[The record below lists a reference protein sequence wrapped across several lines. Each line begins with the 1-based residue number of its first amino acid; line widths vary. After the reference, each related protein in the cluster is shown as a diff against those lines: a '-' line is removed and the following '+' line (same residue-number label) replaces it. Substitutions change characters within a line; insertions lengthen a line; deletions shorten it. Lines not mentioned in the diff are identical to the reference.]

1 MKVSVRKGKITDW
14 EDQAICFGIF
24 QDQKQLKG
32 ELKELDSLLSGAI
45 ADLLETKDFTGILN
59 QVALIYSK
67 GKIKSKRI
75 ILVGLGKKEKLD
87 LDRIRQAAGTVCK
100 KAKEL
105 KIKSFSCQVYGGGQR
120 KLSLQD
126 SSQATVEGTLL
137 AAYQLGDYKTVDKEE
152 LFEVNEVT
160 LIGGERGNIPRIE
173 KGARLGEVFSWGAN
187 LARDLINHPANVMT
201 PTKLAQTALD
211 LSKTHKFKC
220 QVLSLPEIKKLK
232 MGAFSGVAQGSN
244 HPAKFIILEHIPKAK
259 RGGTVV
265 LVGKGIT
272 FDSGGISI
280 KPSEKMEEM
289 KADMSGAAAVLATLS
304 GAARMN
310 LPVHLVG
317 LIPATENL
325 PSGTAQRPGDIL
337 TSYSGKTIEV
347 INTDAEGR
355 LVLAD
360 ALSYAGKF
368 KPKAI
373 VDIATLTGACVVALG
388 HVGAGMMGNDDNLKK
403 RMIRASEKAGEK
415 LWELPLWEEYN
426 EQIKSDLADVKNTGG
441 RPAGSITAALFLQKF
456 VGDYPW
462 VHLDI
467 AGMDLEEKGKPYI
480 PKGAVG
486 FGVRLFLQFL
496 RDWAEPS
503 RSATRST
510 AST

>member
-1 MKVSVRKGKITDW
+1 MKVSVSKAKIVES
-14 EDQAICFGIF
+14 EDHAVCFGIF
-24 QDQKQLKG
+24 EDQKQLKD
-32 ELKELDSLLSGAI
+32 ELKELDSVLSGMI
-45 ADLLETKDFTGILN
+45 TDLLETGDFTGKLN
-59 QVALIYSK
+59 QIALVYSRE
-67 GKIKSKRI
+67 KIKSKRV
-75 ILVGLGKKEKLD
+75 ILVGLGQRQKFD
-87 LDRIRQAAGTVCK
+87 LDKIREAAGTVCK

-105 KIKSFSCQVYGGGQR
+105 KIKSFSSQVYGGKQS
-120 KLSLQD
+120 KFSLQD
-126 SSQATVEGTLL
+126 SSQAMVEGALL
-137 AAYQLGDYKTVDKEE
+137 AAYQLTDYRTVDKED
-152 LFEVNEVT
+152 LFEVEEMTLVDNE
-160 LIGGERGNIPRIE
+160 RANIPKIQ
-173 KGARLGEVFSWGAN
+173 KGATLGEVFSWGTN

-201 PTKLAQTALD
+201 PSKLAQMALD

-232 MGAFSGVAQGSN
+232 MGALLGVAQGSN

-289 KADMSGAAAVLATLS
+289 KADMSGAAAVLASVS
-304 GAARMN
+304 GAARLN

-355 LVLAD
+355 LILAD
-360 ALSYAGKF
+360 ALSYADKF
-368 KPKAI
+368 KPRA
-373 VDIATLTGACVVALG
+373 VLDIATLTGACVVALG
-388 HVGAGMMGNDDNLKK
+388 HAGAGMMGNDANLK
-403 RMIRASEKAGEK
+403 RRVIRASEKSGEK
-415 LWELPLWEEYN
+415 VWELPLWEEYE

-441 RPAGSITAALFLQKF
+441 RPAGSITAGLFLKKF

-467 AGMDLEEKGKPYI
+467 AGMDLEEKGKPYT
-480 PKGAVG
+480 PKGAIG

-496 RDWAEPS
+496 RDWAG
-503 RSATRST
+503 AK
-510 AST
+510 

>member
-1 MKVSVRKGKITDW
+1 
-14 EDQAICFGIF
+14 
-24 QDQKQLKG
+24 
-32 ELKELDSLLSGAI
+32 
-45 ADLLETKDFTGILN
+45 
-59 QVALIYSK
+59 
-67 GKIKSKRI
+67 
-75 ILVGLGKKEKLD
+75 LVD
-87 LDRIRQAAGTVCK
+87 
-100 KAKEL
+100 
-105 KIKSFSCQVYGGGQR
+105 
-120 KLSLQD
+120 
-126 SSQATVEGTLL
+126 
-137 AAYQLGDYKTVDKEE
+137 
-152 LFEVNEVT
+152 
-160 LIGGERGNIPRIE
+160 GERANIPKIQ
-173 KGARLGEVFSWGAN
+173 KGAGLGEVFSWGAN
-187 LARDLINHPANVMT
+187 LARDLINHPANVIT
-201 PTKLAQTALD
+201 PTKLAQIALD
-211 LSKTHKFKC
+211 LSKEHRFKC
-220 QVLSLPEIKKLK
+220 EVLSLAEIRKLK
-232 MGAFSGVAQGSN
+232 MGAFLGVAQGSN
-244 HPAKFIILEHIPKAK
+244 QPAKFIILEHTPRAK

-280 KPSEKMEEM
+280 KPSERMEEM
-289 KADMSGAAAVLATLS
+289 KADMSGAAAVLATVS
-304 GAARMN
+304 SAARIK

-337 TSYSGKTIEV
+337 TSYSGQTIEV

-355 LVLAD
+355 LILAD

-368 KPKAI
+368 KPRAI
-373 VDIATLTGACVVALG
+373 VDIATLTGACIVALG
-388 HVGAGMMGNDDNLKK
+388 HVGAGMMGNDGNLKK

-496 RDWAEPS
+496 RDWAG
-503 RSATRST
+503 AK
-510 AST
+510 

>member
-1 MKVSVRKGKITDW
+1 MRVSVKKGRLTEI
-14 EDQAICFGIF
+14 EDHAICFGVF
-24 QDQKQLKG
+24 QDQKLLRG
-32 ELKELDSLLSGAI
+32 ELKELDTALSGTI
-45 ADLLETKDFTGILN
+45 SDFLEAGDFRGKLN
-59 QVALIYSK
+59 QTTLIYTK
-67 GKIKSKRI
+67 GKLESKRV
-75 ILVGLGKKEKLD
+75 ILVGLGKREKFD
-87 LDRIRQAAGTVCK
+87 LDKIRQAAGTICK

-105 KIKSFSCQVYGGGQR
+105 KIKGFSCEIYGGKQR
-120 KLSLQD
+120 KFSLQD
-126 SSQATVEGTLL
+126 SSQALVEGTLL
-137 AAYQLGDYKTVDKEE
+137 ANYQLGDYKTVDRED
-152 LFEVNEVT
+152 LFEVEELT
-160 LIGGERGNIPRIE
+160 LVDDDRANIAKIQ
-173 KGARLGEVFSWGAN
+173 KGAKTGEVFSWGTN
-187 LARDLINHPANVMT
+187 LARDLINHPANVIN
-201 PTKLAQTALD
+201 PTKLAQVAVN
-211 LSKTHKFKC
+211 LSKEHKFKC
-220 QVLSLPEIKKLK
+220 NVLSLADIKKLK
-232 MGAFSGVAQGSN
+232 MGALLGVAQGSN
-244 HPAKFIILEHIPKAK
+244 EPPKFIILEHLPKRK

-280 KPSEKMEEM
+280 KPSANMEEM
-289 KADMSGAAAVLATLS
+289 KADMSGAAAVLATVS
-304 GAARMN
+304 SAARLN

-360 ALSYAGKF
+360 ALAYADKF

-388 HVGAGMMGNDDNLKK
+388 HVCAGIMGNDQNLKK
-403 RMIRASEKAGEK
+403 RMIQASQKTGEK
-415 LWELPLWEEYN
+415 IWELPLWEEYD

-441 RPAGSITAALFLQKF
+441 RPGGSITAAMFLKKF

-467 AGMDLEEKGKPYI
+467 AGMDMEEKDRPYI
-480 PKGAVG
+480 PKGALG

-496 RDWAEPS
+496 KDWS
-503 RSATRST
+503 GTK
-510 AST
+510 

>member
-1 MKVSVRKGKITDW
+1 MKVSVSKAKIIESD
-14 EDQAICFGIF
+14 DHAICFGIF
-24 QDQKQLKG
+24 EDQKQLKD
-32 ELKELDSLLSGAI
+32 ELKELDSLLSGMI
-45 ADLLETKDFTGILN
+45 AELLQTGDFAGKLN
-59 QVALIYSK
+59 QTALVYSG
-67 GKIKSKRI
+67 GKIKSKRVV
-75 ILVGLGKKEKLD
+75 LVGLGQRQKFD
-87 LDRIRQAAGTVCK
+87 LDKIRQAAGTVCK

-105 KIKSFSCQVYGGGQR
+105 KIKSFSSQVYGG
-120 KLSLQD
+120 KLRGFSLQD
-126 SSQATVEGTLL
+126 CSQAMVEGTFL
-137 AAYQLGDYKTVDKEE
+137 AAYQLTDYRTVDKED
-152 LFEVNEVT
+152 LFEVDHIT
-160 LIGGERGNIPRIE
+160 LVDSERANIPKIQ
-173 KGARLGEVFSWGAN
+173 KGAMLGEVFSWGTN

-201 PTKLAQTALD
+201 PTELAQVALG
-211 LSKTHKFKC
+211 LSKAHKFKC

-232 MGAFSGVAQGSN
+232 MGALLGVAQGSN

-289 KADMSGAAAVLATLS
+289 KADMSGAAAVLASVS

-355 LVLAD
+355 LILAD
-360 ALSYAGKF
+360 ALSYADKF
-368 KPKAI
+368 KPKA
-373 VDIATLTGACVVALG
+373 VLDIATLTGACVVALG
-388 HVGAGMMGNDDNLKK
+388 HAGAGMMGNDANLK
-403 RMIRASEKAGEK
+403 RRVIRASEKSGEK
-415 LWELPLWEEYN
+415 VWELPLWEEYE

-441 RPAGSITAALFLQKF
+441 RPAGTITAGLFLKRF
-456 VGDYPW
+456 VGNYPW

-467 AGMDLEEKGKPYI
+467 AGMDLEEKGKPYT
-480 PKGAVG
+480 PKGAIG

-496 RDWAEPS
+496 RDWAG
-503 RSATRST
+503 AK
-510 AST
+510 

>member
-1 MKVSVRKGKITDW
+1 MKVSVRKGKITEW

-45 ADLLETKDFTGILN
+45 ADLLETKDFIGKLN

-67 GKIKSKRI
+67 RRIKSKRV

-87 LDRIRQAAGTVCK
+87 LDKIRQAAGTVCK

-105 KIKSFSCQVYGGGQR
+105 KIKSFSCQVYGGRQR
-120 KLSLQD
+120 KFSLQD

-137 AAYQLGDYKTVDKEE
+137 AAYQLADYRTKEKE
-152 LFEVNEVT
+152 DLFEVEEFT
-160 LIGGERGNIPRIE
+160 LVDGERANIPKIQ
-173 KGARLGEVFSWGAN
+173 KGAGLGEVFSWGAN
-187 LARDLINHPANVMT
+187 LARDLINHPANVIT
-201 PTKLAQTALD
+201 PTKLAQIALD
-211 LSKTHKFKC
+211 LSKEHRFKC
-220 QVLSLPEIKKLK
+220 EVLSLAEIRKLK
-232 MGAFSGVAQGSN
+232 MGAFLGVAQGSN
-244 HPAKFIILEHIPKAK
+244 QPAKFIILEHTPRAK

-280 KPSEKMEEM
+280 KPSERMEEM
-289 KADMSGAAAVLATLS
+289 KADMSGAAAVLATVS
-304 GAARMN
+304 SAARIK

-337 TSYSGKTIEV
+337 TSYSGQTIEV

-355 LVLAD
+355 LILAD

-368 KPKAI
+368 KPRAI
-373 VDIATLTGACVVALG
+373 VDIATLTGACIVALG
-388 HVGAGMMGNDDNLKK
+388 HVGAGMMGNDGNLKK

-496 RDWAEPS
+496 RDWAG
-503 RSATRST
+503 AK
-510 AST
+510 